1 MPDAKLGN
9 HYNEARGVSRGLSI
23 VRKAAWDTGKQRK
36 HSAGSDSL
44 HKERRV
50 SRGTTMKNL
59 AAVITIL
66 LVGIITACD
75 SEDAADF
82 TPKATSPGTTG
93 YQTEEALAEART
105 RCLHWADKHL
115 NAIQY
120 RKLEQAD
127 PQNLTDL
134 ERALWRQ
141 TLGGGPWRYYPDE
154 PEVAQVEHGG
164 NIHCRVY
171 WAEPVSKRNAAKRN
185 EAFRYRCKQ
194 WVEGGVSGGYS
205 RIAQQMNQHIRNGE
219 EPVPIP
225 NQYARIQ
232 QWLAMSETELLNSTE
247 PPYAALRAVSRHEY
261 AHRTSPSDITPEAD
275 REWRKLYKDEYRPE
289 LARILYVLGISAGAI
304 IGGTESCRLYYPQLF
319 YGHWIPIEEDDPD
332 YQGHMVPADMRTRLP
347 APGEHEAPRIGSIN
361 ETPIYLPDTVTHSRV
376 FPGYPIG
383 KGSDEEYRICREG
396 SDTEAAGYQY
406 VAHPDGHY
414 CEPSR

>member
-1 MPDAKLGN
+1 
-9 HYNEARGVSRGLSI
+9 
-23 VRKAAWDTGKQRK
+23 
-36 HSAGSDSL
+36 
-44 HKERRV
+44 
-50 SRGTTMKNL
+50 MKKL
-59 AAVITIL
+59 AAVITVL
-66 LVGIITACD
+66 LVGIITACGP
-75 SEDAADF
+75 EDATDF
-82 TPKATSPGTTG
+82 APRATSPSPEEIRHMVQVALDKQASQGKQETPATPPPAGNTTEPPYRRQATKATGPASAGTTG
-93 YQTEEALAEART
+93 YQTGEALAEART

-134 ERALWRQ
+134 DRALWRQ
-141 TLGGGPWRYYPDE
+141 TLRGGPWRYYPDE
-154 PEVAQVEHGG
+154 PEVARVEHGG

-171 WAEPVSKRNAAKRN
+171 WAEPVSKRNATKRN
-185 EAFRYRCKQ
+185 EAFRYQCEQ
-194 WVEGGVSGGYS
+194 WVEGGVRGGYS

-232 QWLAMSETELLNSTE
+232 QWLAMSGTELLKSTE
-247 PPYAALRAVSRHEY
+247 PPYAALKAVSRHEY

-275 REWRKLYKDEYRPE
+275 REWRQLYKDEYRPE

-304 IGGTESCRLYYPQLF
+304 SGGTESCRLYYPQLF
-319 YGHWIPIEEDDPD
+319 YGHWIPIEESDLD
-332 YQGHMVPADMRTRLP
+332 YRRHMVPADMRTSQP
-347 APGEHEAPRIGSIN
+347 APGEHETPRIGSTN
-361 ETPIYLPDTVTHSRV
+361 DTPIYLPDTVTDSRV
-376 FPGYPIG
+376 LPGYPIG